1 MSGQRKG
8 LRQEEFEELVLDA
21 IGELP
26 QELLAQLDNVA
37 VVVQRWP
44 SRQQMDSSELDQ
56 RDELLG
62 LYEGIP
68 LTDRANYNLVLPDKI
83 TIFQGP
89 VEAMCHTREEMA
101 REIKVT
107 VAHEIAHHFGID
119 DERLEELGLGSGEC
133 PWDGWLFDCLRNF
146 LFCCVN

>member
-1 MSGQRKG
+1 LSHIVELYKG
-8 LRQEEFEELVLDA
+8 MLRQDEFEALVIDA

-26 QELLAQLDNVA
+26 QELLARLDNVA
-37 VVVQRWP
+37 IVVQVWP
-44 SRQQMDSSELDQ
+44 TRDQMDEAELEH
-56 RDELLG
+56 RGELLG

-68 LTDRANYNLVLPDKI
+68 LTDREGYNLVLPDKI

-101 REIKVT
+101 REIRVT

-119 DERLEELGLGSGEC
+119 DERLEEMGLG
-133 PWDGWLFDCLRNF
+133 
-146 LFCCVN
+146 

>member
-1 MSGQRKG
+1 M
-8 LRQEEFEELVLDA
+8 LRQDEFEDLVMDA

-37 VVVQRWP
+37 IVVQEWP
-44 SRQQMDSSELDQ
+44 NRDQMDEAELEH
-56 RDELLG
+56 RGELLG

-68 LTDRANYNLVLPDKI
+68 LTDREGYNLVLPDKI

-101 REIKVT
+101 REVRVT

-119 DERLEELGLGSGEC
+119 DERLEEMGLG
-133 PWDGWLFDCLRNF
+133 
-146 LFCCVN
+146 

>member
-1 MSGQRKG
+1 MSHIVELYKG
-8 LRQEEFEELVLDA
+8 MLRQDEFEALVIDA

-26 QELLAQLDNVA
+26 QELLARLDNVA
-37 VVVQRWP
+37 IVVQVWP
-44 SRQQMDSSELDQ
+44 TRDQMDEAELEH
-56 RDELLG
+56 RGELLG

-68 LTDRANYNLVLPDKI
+68 LTDREGYNLVLPDKI

-101 REIKVT
+101 REIRVT

-119 DERLEELGLGSGEC
+119 DERLEEMGLG
-133 PWDGWLFDCLRNF
+133 
-146 LFCCVN
+146 

>member
-1 MSGQRKG
+1 M
-8 LRQEEFEELVLDA
+8 RQNEFEELVLDA

-26 QELLAQLDNVA
+26 QELLERLDNVA
-37 VVVQRWP
+37 VVVQQWP
-44 SRQQMDSSELDQ
+44 SREQMATSGLDS

-68 LTDRANYNLVLPDKI
+68 LTEREGYNLVLPDKI

-119 DERLEELGLGSGEC
+119 DERLEELGLG
-133 PWDGWLFDCLRNF
+133 
-146 LFCCVN
+146 

>member
-1 MSGQRKG
+1 M
-8 LRQEEFEELVLDA
+8 LRQDEFEDLVMDA

-26 QELLAQLDNVA
+26 QELLARLDNVA
-37 VVVQRWP
+37 IVVQKWP
-44 SRQQMDSSELDQ
+44 NRDQMDEAELEH
-56 RDELLG
+56 RGELLG

-68 LTDRANYNLVLPDKI
+68 LTDREGYNLVLPDKI

-101 REIKVT
+101 REVRVT

-119 DERLEELGLGSGEC
+119 DERLEEMGLG
-133 PWDGWLFDCLRNF
+133 
-146 LFCCVN
+146 

>member
-1 MSGQRKG
+1 M
-8 LRQEEFEELVLDA
+8 LRQDEFEALVIDA

-26 QELLAQLDNVA
+26 QELLARLDNVA
-37 VVVQRWP
+37 IVVQEWP
-44 SRQQMDSSELDQ
+44 NRAQMDEAELEH
-56 RDELLG
+56 RGELLG

-68 LTDRANYNLVLPDKI
+68 LTDREGYNLVLPDKI

-101 REIKVT
+101 REIRVT

-119 DERLEELGLGSGEC
+119 DERLEEMGLG
-133 PWDGWLFDCLRNF
+133 
-146 LFCCVN
+146 

>member
-1 MSGQRKG
+1 MR
-8 LRQEEFEELVLDA
+8 RDEFEELVLDA

-26 QELLAQLDNVA
+26 EELLAQLDNVA
-37 VVVQRWP
+37 VVVEQWP
-44 SRQQMDSSELDQ
+44 SRDQMATGGLESEE
-56 RDELLG
+56 ELLG

-68 LTDRANYNLVLPDKI
+68 LTDRESYNLVLPDKI

-101 REIKVT
+101 REVKVT

-119 DERLEELGLGSGEC
+119 DERLEELGLG
-133 PWDGWLFDCLRNF
+133 
-146 LFCCVN
+146 

>member
-1 MSGQRKG
+1 M
-8 LRQEEFEELVLDA
+8 LRQDEFEALVIDA

-26 QELLAQLDNVA
+26 QELLARLDNVA
-37 VVVQRWP
+37 IVVQEWP
-44 SRQQMDSSELDQ
+44 NRDQMDEAELEH
-56 RDELLG
+56 RGELLG

-68 LTDRANYNLVLPDKI
+68 LTDREGYNLVLPDKI

-101 REIKVT
+101 REIRVT

-119 DERLEELGLGSGEC
+119 DERLEEMGLG
-133 PWDGWLFDCLRNF
+133 
-146 LFCCVN
+146 